1 MFCNFLDEFLKLFI
15 SLKLIIPNSRA
26 TDGVK
31 IINQLDDEV
40 FTTVINYVHKNM
52 NPSGTPD
59 TDDDGGLEKLE
70 QIVKIERTDFLL
82 LIKTLSYILKRAST
96 FILKP
101 TKLQSELKEKLD
113 LHDSKIDVI
122 MKIWVK
128 NTKPILDNLELE
140 DGQSNQLEHIGWKMK
155 LQLSSEA
162 QQKEKIPLALV
173 QLHTTKDNVNS
184 ASGEPITM
192 EMNHVEVLDL
202 YNAIEAIQVELDA
215 LKNVT

>member
-1 MFCNFLDEFLKLFI
+1 M
-15 SLKLIIPNSRA
+15 RA
-26 TDGVK
+26 ADGIK

-52 NPSGTPD
+52 NPPGIPD

-82 LIKTLSYILKRAST
+82 LIKTVSYILKRAST

-101 TKLQSELKEKLD
+101 TKLQFELKEKLD
-113 LHDSKIDVI
+113 LQDSKIDVI

-155 LQLSSEA
+155 LQLSSEP

-173 QLHTTKDNVNS
+173 QLHTTKDNGNS

-202 YNAIEAIQVELDA
+202 YNTIEAIQAELDA